1 MFKIA
6 EEDERVLQNM
16 KRERG
21 ELEKFWN
28 ENPKNQPYS
37 NLIHLLHPPHHH
49 HFVSGSPVS
58 RASLQS
64 ELSPSSS
71 FSNGFYSSEDGSP
84 YSTPF
89 EEAKYQTPYMNGLWL
104 DSRPPDSHFNEKMG
118 DDLGLAESFYR
129 MHIGDEQE
137 GGAKSMGFERGPD
150 GFGLGG
156 GFSAGTSSWSVENYG
171 LLESSKNNIS
181 DFEALQSSGFGVRG
195 RFDGTIN
202 ESALLGLQKR
212 CTVGDS
218 MGSFLNHM
226 HPNALYSGPNG
237 VKNQMSCISG
247 QRKEVQGDGW
257 YQRKPSLARPYL
269 DEEFFCLQL
278 HGTDC
283 NGGKGLM
290 YPMGS
295 PQLSSVAQLNVDN
308 LSHNHSMIKQR
319 TKVNPNS
326 GVPESFKS
334 MKCAGE
340 LECFCCEDSFIIQGK
355 HLNHTISKGSKSSK
369 GYKKNSCSKMAM
381 QTEGEKS
388 SRLDSNLCNGGIC
401 GSEWSQS
408 NNSSMRSLPTL
419 GSLAEVQGYIY
430 SIAKDQYGCRFLQRM
445 LDDGTCQ
452 DVQLIF
458 DKIINHVFELMTNPF
473 GNYLMQ
479 KLLDVCNEQQRMQFV
494 LKVTKEPGQLV
505 RISLDTHGTRVVQK
519 LIETVRTGKQISL
532 VKSSL
537 ECGFLDLIKDPN
549 GNHVVQRCLD
559 CFSNEDNRFIFDAA
573 ARFCVE
579 IATQRHGCCV
589 LQKCI
594 AHAIGRH
601 RDKLINEIARHGLL
615 LSQDPYGNYVIQ
627 YVMELKIPSAMAK
640 LINQLKGH
648 FVRLST
654 QKCSSHVVE
663 KCLKYFEESRPKII
677 HELLSVPCF
686 EQLLQDPYANYVV
699 QSALTVTKGPL
710 RASLV
715 EAVKPHTILRT
726 SPYCKRIFSRELLK
740 K

>member
-1 MFKIA
+1 M
-6 EEDERVLQNM
+6 VLQKM
-16 KRERG
+16 KRERE

-49 HFVSGSPVS
+49 HLVSGSPVS

-64 ELSPSSS
+64 EFSPSSS

-104 DSRPPDSHFNEKMG
+104 DSKPPDSHFNEKMG
-118 DDLGLAESFYR
+118 DDLGLAESFYS

-137 GGAKSMGFERGPD
+137 GGAKRMGLR
-150 GFGLGG
+150 
-156 GFSAGTSSWSVENYG
+156 
-171 LLESSKNNIS
+171 
-181 DFEALQSSGFGVRG
+181 EAQMALKSSGFGVRG

-212 CTVGDS
+212 CTVGNS

-226 HPNALYSGPNG
+226 QPNALYSGPSG

-247 QRKEVQGDGW
+247 QRKEEQGDGW

-295 PQLSSVAQLNVDN
+295 PQLSSVARLNVDN

-334 MKCAGE
+334 LKCARE

-369 GYKKNSCSKMAM
+369 GYKKNSCNKAM

-388 SRLDSNLCNGGIC
+388 SRLDSTLCNGGIS

-408 NNSSMRSLPTL
+408 NNISMRSLLTL

-430 SIAKDQYGCRFLQRM
+430 VIAKDQYGCRFLQRM

-594 AHAIGRH
+594 AHARGRH
-601 RDKLINEIARHGLL
+601 RDKLINEIARNGLL

-654 QKCSSHVVE
+654 QKFVA
-663 KCLKYFEESRPKII
+663 
-677 HELLSVPCF
+677 
-686 EQLLQDPYANYVV
+686 DPYANYVV

>member
-49 HFVSGSPVS
+49 HLVSGSPVS

-64 ELSPSSS
+64 EFSPSSS

-104 DSRPPDSHFNEKMG
+104 DSKPPDSHFNEKMG

-129 MHIGDEQE
+129 MNIGDEQE
-137 GGAKSMGFERGPD
+137 GGAKRMGFERGPD

-156 GFSAGTSSWSVENYG
+156 GFSAGTSSWNVENYG

-181 DFEALQSSGFGVRG
+181 DFEALKSSGFGVRG

-226 HPNALYSGPNG
+226 QPNALYSGPSG

-247 QRKEVQGDGW
+247 QRKEEQGDGW

-340 LECFCCEDSFIIQGK
+340 LECFCCEDSFIMQGK

-369 GYKKNSCSKMAM
+369 GYKKNSCNKAM

-388 SRLDSNLCNGGIC
+388 SRLDSNLCNGGIS

-408 NNSSMRSLPTL
+408 NNSAMRSLLTL

-430 SIAKDQYGCRFLQRM
+430 FIAKDQYGCRFLQRM

-594 AHAIGRH
+594 AHARGRH
-601 RDKLINEIARHGLL
+601 RDKLINEIARNGLL